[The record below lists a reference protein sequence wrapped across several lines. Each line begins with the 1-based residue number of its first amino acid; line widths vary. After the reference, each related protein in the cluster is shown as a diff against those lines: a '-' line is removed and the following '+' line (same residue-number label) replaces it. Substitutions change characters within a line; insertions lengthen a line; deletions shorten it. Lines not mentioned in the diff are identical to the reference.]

1 MMTFQTFLHADT
13 DKRKLTVKE
22 KKRTRSGSIKNK
34 LTFSFMLII
43 VIMIIPTVYSISV
56 TRQHTQRYDQIITNV
71 SRANR
76 INQIVKVDISNEIWE
91 IVAGFKEFQDGKQY
105 EILDTITTGF
115 TEMMESTEVE
125 ENRNL
130 IEVAFRAESTLQKY
144 VDMLGTQISM
154 NAPVSENEQI
164 LEEVR
169 GCASLLNDI
178 LQDFIVAEIE
188 TAAATNESIKQATR
202 NLTIIQVIIAC
213 IVVIVAITSLASV
226 TRNIR
231 KPIQDMEE
239 LSNRIAIGDLEARA
253 ELPHVEELDHLTEN
267 LNIMAGKIKELL
279 EENIREQQNLQKAE
293 MKTLQAQITPHFLYN
308 TFDTIIWLAES
319 GQTDQVIEITRA
331 FSSFFRISLSK
342 GHEWIPIEQELDHV
356 RHYLTIQGIRYRD
369 ILDYTIEF
377 DESLTG
383 RKVLKLMLQ
392 PLVENAIYHGIK
404 NKRGRGVLK
413 VIVKADDDRI
423 LFSVE
428 DNGLGFTPER
438 LAEVQAELNRNDD
451 AEKLTAVYGLYNVN
465 KRLKLY
471 YDDTVKLNIET
482 EYKKGTKVS
491 FAVPIKSGMT
501 GENLV

>member
-1 MMTFQTFLHADT
+1 MNKSSQSH
-13 DKRKLTVKE
+13 
-22 KKRTRSGSIKNK
+22 SGSIKNK
-34 LTFSFMLII
+34 LTFSYLLII

-56 TRQHTQRYDQIITNV
+56 TRRHTKHYDQIITNV

-91 IVAGFKEFQDGKQY
+91 IVAGFKAFQDGNQY

-115 TEMMESTEVE
+115 TDMMESTEVE
-125 ENRNL
+125 ENRRL
-130 IEVAFRAESTLQKY
+130 IEVAFRTESTLQKY
-144 VDMLGTQISM
+144 VDMLGDQIAS
-154 NAPVSENEQI
+154 NAPVSDNEQI
-164 LEEVR
+164 LEEIR
-169 GCASLLNDI
+169 GCSSLLNDI
-178 LQDFIVAEIE
+178 LQEFIVAEIE
-188 TAAATNESIKQATR
+188 TATVTNESIKQASK
-202 NLTIIQVIIAC
+202 NLTIIQVVIAC
-213 IVVIVAITSLASV
+213 IVVLVAITSLASV

-267 LNIMAGKIKELL
+267 LNIMAGKIKELID
-279 EENIREQQNLQKAE
+279 ENIREQQNLQKAE

-342 GHEWIPIEQELDHV
+342 GHEWISIEQELEHV

-377 DESLTG
+377 DESLNG

-413 VIVKADDDRI
+413 VVVKRNGDRI

-428 DNGLGFTPER
+428 DNGMGFTPER
-438 LAEVQAELNRNDD
+438 LEEVKAELERNDD
-451 AEKLTAVYGLYNVN
+451 AEKLMSVYGLYNVN

-482 EYKKGTKVS
+482 EYKKGTTVS
-491 FAVPIKSGMT
+491 FEIPLVSGMT
-501 GENLV
+501 GDSLV

>member
-1 MMTFQTFLHADT
+1 M
-13 DKRKLTVKE
+13 KRR
-22 KKRTRSGSIKNK
+22 KKTRSGSIKNK
-34 LTFSFMLII
+34 LTFSFLLII

-91 IVAGFKEFQDGKQY
+91 IVAGFKQFQDGIQY

-125 ENRNL
+125 KNQQL
-130 IEVAFRAESTLQKY
+130 IEVAFRAESTLQYY
-144 VDMLGTQISM
+144 VDLLGEQIAA

-164 LEEVR
+164 LEEIR

-188 TAAATNESIKQATR
+188 TAAVTNESIKQATR
-202 NLTIIQVIIAC
+202 NLTLIQVIIAC
-213 IVVIVAITSLASV
+213 IVVIVAITSLASI

-231 KPIQDMEE
+231 RPIHDMEE
-239 LSNRIAIGDLEARA
+239 LSNRIAVGDLEARA

-267 LNIMAGKIKELL
+267 LNIMAGKLKDLL

-377 DESLTG
+377 DESLAG
-383 RKVLKLMLQ
+383 KKVLKLMLQ

-404 NKRGRGVLK
+404 NKRGRGELK
-413 VIVKADDDRI
+413 VTVKGEGDSI

-428 DNGLGFTPER
+428 DNGMGFTPER
-438 LAEVQAELNRNDD
+438 LEEVKAELACDAE

-471 YDDTVKLNIET
+471 YDDTVNLNIVS

-491 FAVPIKSGMT
+491 FVIPVEFEMT
-501 GENLV
+501 GDSIV